1 MPHVDIRVL
10 FNQIQKVTI
19 DALKIQ
25 NNIGDFERAISKI
38 RSEIVNKDTQLVDQN
53 DSELTAHHRRGEEQL
68 IGANEEDRL
77 LKCAILFC
85 RKFKQ
90 FPLYEKE
97 FPEDFL
103 KEAIKFYPCLNGSRL
118 QTELLYPREEFRQI
132 SDTSAVGLL
141 GLLQDGLRDSFHEII
156 KLLKIIIT
164 IPMATSEAERQFYRL
179 KRIKTFLR
187 NTMKEKRL
195 NALTLLSCKK
205 EFIN

>member
-1 MPHVDIRVL
+1 MPHADIL
-10 FNQIQKVTI
+10 FNQLQKVTI

-38 RSEIVNKDTQLVDQN
+38 RSEIVNTDTQLVDQN
-53 DSELTAHHRRGEEQL
+53 DSELTPHHRRGEEQL
-68 IGANEEDRL
+68 IGAKEEDRL

-90 FPLYEKE
+90 FP
-97 FPEDFL
+97 
-103 KEAIKFYPCLNGSRL
+103 
-118 QTELLYPREEFRQI
+118 EEFRQI
-132 SDTSAVGLL
+132 SETSAVGLL
-141 GLLQDGLRDSFHEII
+141 GLLQDGLSNSFHEII

-164 IPMATSEAERQFYRL
+164 IPTSEAERQFYRL
-179 KRIKTFLR
+179 KTIKPFLR